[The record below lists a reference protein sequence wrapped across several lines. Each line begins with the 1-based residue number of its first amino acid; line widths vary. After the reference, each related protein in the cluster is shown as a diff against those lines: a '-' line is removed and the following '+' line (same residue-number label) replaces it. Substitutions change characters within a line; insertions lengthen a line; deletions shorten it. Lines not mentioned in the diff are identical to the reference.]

1 MWTADLLCIV
11 WWCLATLDQLVAVY
25 LKPKFTA
32 VSWFDWDHAAA
43 IIGSIVV
50 HTVDDIMQKWSL
62 IHKSEYFFKENFNPK
77 CSFFN
82 AKMLHLDQNLPLL
95 RTCSPQIVSGGPEPR
110 SSCVTILAT
119 TARYP
124 SQLRCYTGTVDFCI
138 FSTSLQISEPING
151 NLFVPNLKLMQL
163 ASPRPKS
170 LMSIQ
175 GCSLGKVT
183 GTAKSAGGP
192 GQVALAACENGPF

>member
-11 WWCLATLDQLVAVY
+11 SWCLATLDQLVAVY

-50 HTVDDIMQKWSL
+50 HTVDDIIQKWSL
-62 IHKSEYFFKENFNPK
+62 IQKSEYFQKANFNPK

-82 AKMLHLDQNLPLL
+82 AKIHLHQILPLL
-95 RTCSPQIVSGGPEPR
+95 GTCLPPTVSGGPEPC

-124 SQLRCYTGTVDFCI
+124 SQLQCYTVTVDFCI

-151 NLFVPNLKLMQL
+151 NLFVPNLKMMRL
-163 ASPRPKS
+163 ASPRPKP

-175 GCSLGKVT
+175 GCSLEKVT
-183 GTAKSAGGP
+183 VTAKSA
-192 GQVALAACENGPF
+192 CKNGPF